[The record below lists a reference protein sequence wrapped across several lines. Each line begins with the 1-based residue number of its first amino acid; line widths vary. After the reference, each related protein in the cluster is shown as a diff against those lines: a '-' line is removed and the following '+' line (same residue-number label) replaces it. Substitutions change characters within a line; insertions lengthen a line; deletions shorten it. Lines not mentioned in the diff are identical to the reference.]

1 MGMAARDWNGI
12 PRAVVESKSL
22 ELSKES
28 TDVGFE
34 EKFVG
39 IGLDLMVW
47 ESFPNITIPGL
58 LNSYGNA
65 DFGGI
70 CTRFGNWTLK
80 PELKL
85 DF

>member
-1 MGMAARDWNGI
+1 M
-12 PRAVVESKSL
+12 VESKSL

-28 TDVGFE
+28 MDVAFE
-34 EKFVG
+34 GKILG

-58 LNSYGNA
+58 FNSYGNA

-70 CTRFGNWTLK
+70 CTRFGNWTAK